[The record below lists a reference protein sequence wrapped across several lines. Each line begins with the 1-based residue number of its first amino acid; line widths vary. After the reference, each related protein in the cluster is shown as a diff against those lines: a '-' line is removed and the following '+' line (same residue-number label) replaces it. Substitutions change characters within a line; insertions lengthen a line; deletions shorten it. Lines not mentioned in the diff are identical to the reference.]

1 MTIEVSGFRPGVAE
15 ARAGLRRQ
23 WAEAGVQSSLT
34 IPQAIAQRLSTNKGL
49 LAMQSEAG
57 LAEISARQLHEQAR
71 ALAGALRRMGAEPG
85 DVIAMQLPNWLETT
99 LLTLAIFYAG
109 GVVLPVVPIYGAKEL
124 GFILAQSKARFLFVP
139 DRWGKTDYLADTLPK
154 LGELPHL
161 ERIVMLGGAAAPA
174 GGLLWSELR
183 AMDDPDFQPV
193 EGDPGAICHL
203 LYTSGT
209 TADPKG
215 VLHSHQTL
223 LAFMNDDG
231 PADRA
236 RSALLTPQTGHIGQI
251 IQLLTVMYLGDTVA
265 TMERWSAE
273 TAAQMIAKY
282 RSTRMGGAPVFLYTM
297 LEAAKRM
304 DLDVSSICQV
314 MMGSTAIM
322 ASDIE
327 RWAKQGIL
335 GFRCYGSTEHALATG
350 KWPHENPRIRAYTD
364 GFPSAGTRVRTVDD
378 DGRDVPAGQPG
389 EVVLLGPQQ
398 FIGYFDP
405 ALNSQHFL
413 DGGWFLTGDIGVL
426 DADGALTITD
436 RKKDI
441 IIRGGENI
449 SAKQVEDALAR
460 LDWVVEPACVAMPDE
475 KMGEKVCAFL
485 IVRDPPAD
493 PLAAVRAHFEVLGV
507 ARPKTPER
515 IEIVPDFPRTPT
527 GKIKKFELRQQLKDA
542 YAAAGRA
549 AS

>member
-1 MTIEVSGFRPGVAE
+1 MTIEVTGFRPGVAE
-15 ARAGLRRQ
+15 ARAERRREWAKAGL
-23 WAEAGVQSSLT
+23 QSPLT
-34 IPQAIAQRLSTNKGL
+34 IPQAIAAGLKTNKGV
-49 LAMQSEAG
+49 LAVHTDTG
-57 LAEISARQLHEQAR
+57 LAEITARQLHEEAR
-71 ALAGALRRMGAEPG
+71 RMAGALRRAGAEPG
-85 DVIAMQLPNWLETT
+85 DVIAMQMPNWVETT
-99 LLTLAIFYAG
+99 ILTLAIFYAG
-109 GVVLPVVPIYGAKEL
+109 GVVLPVVPIYGPKEL
-124 GFILAQSKARFLFVP
+124 AFILRQSRAKFLFVP
-139 DRWGKTDYLADTLPK
+139 ERWGKTDYLDTLGK
-154 LGELPHL
+154 LGDLPHL
-161 ERIVMLGGAAAPA
+161 KTVVMLGNPTPP
-174 GGLLWSELR
+174 GGMNWRDLR
-183 AMDDPDFQPV
+183 AMDDPDFQPH
-193 EGDPGAICHL
+193 EGDPTEICHL

-231 PADRA
+231 PPNRA
-236 RSALLTPQTGHIGQI
+236 RSGLLTPQTGHIGQI
-251 IQLLTVMYLGDTVA
+251 IQLLTLMYLGDTVA

-273 TAAQMIAKY
+273 VAAQLIAKY
-282 RSTRMGGAPVFLYTM
+282 KSTRMGGAPVFLYTM
-297 LEAAKRM
+297 LDAAKRLG
-304 DLDVSSICQV
+304 LDVSSIWQV
-314 MMGSTAIM
+314 MLGSTAIM
-322 ASDIE
+322 PSDIE
-327 RWAKQGIL
+327 NWSKLGIV

-364 GFPSAGTRVRTVDD
+364 GYPSRGTIVRIVDN
-378 DGRDVPAGQPG
+378 DGRDAPTGQPG

-405 ALNSQHFL
+405 ALNADNFM

-449 SAKQVEDALAR
+449 SAKEVEDTLAR
-460 LDWVVEPACVAMPDE
+460 LPWVVEPAVVAMPDE

-485 IVRDPPAD
+485 IARDPPAD
-493 PLAAVRAHFEVLGV
+493 PLAAVRAHFAAEGV

-527 GKIKKFELRQQLKDA
+527 GKIKKYELRQGLKDEA
-542 YAAAGRA
+542 KAKAAG
-549 AS
+549 